1 MSKRVT
7 IGTIADGAPAV
18 EPAATEA
25 PAEPVAGGGSRG
37 GDDDPARYRRIAK
50 KLETA
55 ISVGRYPVGALLPT
69 EAALCAS
76 FGASRYTI
84 REALRTLVDLGMVER
99 RQGAG
104 SRVVAA
110 SPRTSYSHT
119 MRTLAEFFQY
129 ARDTH
134 LDVRESGIV
143 AIDDEEAAV
152 LKAPAGSRWLR
163 IRGVRWNPARTE
175 TISYTSVYI
184 HVRFVPLLAD
194 VSEAEGPIYA
204 LVEARSGEAIAE
216 AIQEITACAL
226 PAAIAKPLNVR
237 PGAPAMRFVR
247 RYLDASGGIMLT
259 SLNWHPADRFSYV
272 MTIRRGDWPP
282 QNG

>member
-1 MSKRVT
+1 MRTPRDLTRTAQAVPPEQPP
-7 IGTIADGAPAV
+7 AAPA
-18 EPAATEA
+18 ARA
-25 PAEPVAGGGSRG
+25 PRG
-37 GDDDPARYRRIAK
+37 EDDPARYRQIARQ
-50 KLETA
+50 LETA

-84 REALRTLVDLGMVER
+84 REALRTLVELGMVER

-134 LDVRESGIV
+134 LEIMDSGIY
-143 AIDDEEAAV
+143 ALDDEEALV
-152 LKAPAGSRWLR
+152 LKAPVGSRWMRLQ
-163 IRGVRWNPARTE
+163 GVRWTPERTE
-175 TISYTSVYI
+175 TISFTTVYI

-194 VSEAEGPIYA
+194 VSDADGPIYA
-204 LVEARSGEAIAE
+204 LVEARSGETIAE

-272 MTIRRGDWPP
+272 MSIRRGDWPG
-282 QNG
+282 QDS

>member
-1 MSKRVT
+1 MT
-7 IGTIADGAPAV
+7 GTPQAVPPEKLPAAAPAR
-18 EPAATEA
+18 PAR
-25 PAEPVAGGGSRG
+25 AE
-37 GDDDPARYRRIAK
+37 DDPARYRQIAK
-50 KLETA
+50 QLETA

-69 EAALCAS
+69 EAALCTS

-110 SPRTSYSHT
+110 APRTSYSHT

-134 LDVRESGIV
+134 LEIMDSGIY
-143 AIDDEEAAV
+143 ALDDDEALV
-152 LKAPAGSRWLR
+152 LKAPVGSRWMR
-163 IRGVRWNPARTE
+163 IQGVRWNPARTE
-175 TISYTSVYI
+175 TISYTTVYI

-194 VSEAEGPIYA
+194 VSSAEGPIYA
-204 LVEARSGEAIAE
+204 LVEARSGETIAE

-226 PAAIAKPLNVR
+226 PATIAKPLNVR

-272 MTIRRGDWPP
+272 MSIRRGDWPG
-282 QNG
+282 QDS